1 MPRGVQKSIED
12 RIAAIQMEID
22 EMVVR
27 RNNIQSKIDDLEAKK
42 QALLDEQEADKLKE
56 IQQLSLHLASQPM
69 RFFKCLKVHNFSLE
83 PEIIQALFILKFVFQ
98 LP

>member
-42 QALLDEQEADKLKE
+42 QALFDLQQAEKLKE
-56 IQQLSLHLASQPM
+56 IQKIIAASGKSTDEILQM
-69 RFFKCLKVHNFSLE
+69 LKG
-83 PEIIQALFILKFVFQ
+83 A
-98 LP
+98 